1 MSQPSAIVPGLHVPI
16 PARPEQLDVPLEL
29 VADLVLRRVLL
40 EETSSLRRLSQSL
53 GVSVLVIERVF
64 EELRGKQYLDVHAM
78 SGNDYSFSLT
88 AAGRQIAVDRY
99 SRCRYAGVVPVSLA
113 LYKQVVAAQRP
124 RTKITRDTMRL
135 AFADLVVNDDLMDS
149 LGPAMISQTSIFLY
163 GPSGNGK
170 TSLGERLV
178 RVYDDSVLIPWAVE
192 VDGSIIS
199 VYDTS
204 IHIALTPQPPGLD
217 PRWVACRR
225 PMVIVGGELEFK
237 MLQLRYDAISGVYAA
252 PLQMKANN
260 GILMVDDFG
269 RQAISP
275 ADLLNRWIIPLDRR
289 IDFLS
294 LNHGVQFST
303 PFDLLV
309 VFSTNLDPQELGDDA
324 FFRRIQNKVFVGPIA
339 DDEFDWIV
347 ARMVELEGVRAE
359 TGVAAHLNKLCRE
372 LGNGE
377 LRACYPRDM
386 VRLLRSVCD
395 YEGTPVVL
403 SRENL
408 ERAAKLYFDVNVEA
422 ASACKAGARFDPLA
436 KGIAPRVG
444 VLDGAQQFNAPR
456 FVGASAPASLNRHD
470 PLADTRPGLK
480 DPMQ

>member
-1 MSQPSAIVPGLHVPI
+1 M
-16 PARPEQLDVPLEL
+16 
-29 VADLVLRRVLL
+29 
-40 EETSSLRRLSQSL
+40 
-53 GVSVLVIERVF
+53 
-64 EELRGKQYLDVHAM
+64 
-78 SGNDYSFSLT
+78 
-88 AAGRQIAVDRY
+88 
-99 SRCRYAGVVPVSLA
+99 
-113 LYKQVVAAQRP
+113 
-124 RTKITRDTMRL
+124 
-135 AFADLVVNDDLMDS
+135 
-149 LGPAMISQTSIFLY
+149 
-163 GPSGNGK
+163 
-170 TSLGERLV
+170 
-178 RVYDDSVLIPWAVE
+178 
-192 VDGSIIS
+192 
-199 VYDTS
+199 
-204 IHIALTPQPPGLD
+204 
-217 PRWVACRR
+217 
-225 PMVIVGGELEFK
+225 
-237 MLQLRYDAISGVYAA
+237 
-252 PLQMKANN
+252 
-260 GILMVDDFG
+260 
-269 RQAISP
+269 
-275 ADLLNRWIIPLDRR
+275 
-289 IDFLS
+289 
-294 LNHGVQFST
+294 QFST

-386 VRLLRSVCD
+386 MRLLRSVCD